1 VSRRALAVL
10 AVLAVLGALAACTS
24 ESADPIAPGAPLQD
38 TGRDA
43 IGELF
48 LPVLASESISQV
60 TSCDVPDVPPQDSL
74 NVSIRQYY
82 VANGQKLKM
91 DVYWPK
97 PQGWRGRTWTGP
109 RPIVMIIHGGGWRSG
124 SRTGF
129 RDEARLLAGQGYVAA
144 TIDHREASAGV
155 NTFPAAVE
163 DVRCAVR
170 YLRANAAGL
179 NGDPTRLGV
188 IGESS
193 GGHVA
198 SMLGVAADVAGL
210 DGSCPIA
217 GSPAVD
223 AVVSYYGPQ
232 DLRDAAIL
240 PNLQS
245 EVTNFLGATPAQ
257 DPAKAAL
264 ASPIV
269 HVHAGAPPFLFLHRN
284 VDNIVPTLHSQR
296 MKAALEAVGVP
307 ATLVL
312 LNEAGHGFAMFK
324 ERPKFLAT
332 SCTSLAFLAQELQP

>member
-1 VSRRALAVL
+1 MSRRALPLLVL
-10 AVLAVLGALAACTS
+10 LGVLAACTS
-24 ESADPIAPGAPLQD
+24 ESADPVAPSGPAQAA
-38 TGRDA
+38 GKNA

-48 LPVLASESISQV
+48 LPVLAAESISPV
-60 TSCDVPDVPPQDSL
+60 TSCDVPDVPPADSL
-74 NVSIRQYY
+74 NVSIRQYS
-82 VANGQKLKM
+82 VANGTKLKM

-97 PQGWRGRTWTGP
+97 PQGWRGNAWTGP

-144 TIDHREASAGV
+144 TIDHREAEAGIH
-155 NTFPAAVE
+155 TFPAAVE

-170 YLRANAAGL
+170 YLRANAGSL
-179 NGDPTRLGV
+179 NADPTRFAV

-193 GGHVA
+193 GAHLA
-198 SMLGVAADVAGL
+198 SMLGVAEGVSGL
-210 DGSCPIA
+210 DGTCPHA
-217 GSPAVD
+217 GSPRVD

-232 DLRDAAIL
+232 DLRDPAIL

-245 EVTNFLGATPAQ
+245 QVTNFLGATPEQ

-269 HVHAGAPPFLFLHRN
+269 HVHGGAPPFLFLHRN
-284 VDNIVPTLHSQR
+284 VDSTVPTLHSER

-307 ATLVL
+307 ASLVL
-312 LNEAGHGFAMFK
+312 VNEAGHGFPMFK
-324 ERPKFLAT
+324 ERSKFLAT
-332 SCTSLAFLAQELQP
+332 SCTSLAFLAQQLHP